1 MFVDLEKKNIVRRP
15 EKEFWLYV
23 EYVDLA
29 KKVVLGCPPDKELEE
44 RFLFVFN
51 CWFTVTDS

>member
-1 MFVDLEKKNIVRRP
+1 MFVDLEKIIVRRP

-29 KKVVLGCPPDKELEE
+29 KKVVLGCPPDKEFEE
-44 RFLFVFN
+44 RFLF
-51 CWFTVTDS
+51 CWFTVRDS